1 MYDPIYQIKQIFG
14 VQELNQHFPIIHT
27 MLIKLSISIGNSI
40 FNSINIGVAIYT
52 IMQMLLMAM
61 TFSFTITYMAKKNVN
76 FYVRLITLIYFA
88 FCPTIALASITMTK
102 DTLFSTLMLLVMIIY
117 IELIENTE
125 EFFKS
130 KMKVFASIIIFVLTI
145 LFRGNAIYSF
155 ILSIPFIVMYKKN
168 YRIKTGVFLCSS
180 IFIVLI
186 INFIICNVIGIPK
199 GSKVEMYSI
208 PLQQITRALIENEE
222 TFPEEDK
229 EAFLK
234 FFKKDDYKSRYRP
247 YISDPIKENVDKK
260 YFQEHQQ
267 ELLSIWIKLLFK
279 YPKSYV
285 DAFLCL
291 VSGYIDVEETRV
303 SVWNEIYPNEFGIE
317 KTPIYN
323 SYLIKF
329 TESLV
334 YSQNIPIISL
344 IYNLAFVV
352 WIHMILFMFN
362 IYKKNWNKCI
372 VFLPLILYFL
382 TILLGPLNN
391 EYRYIFFL
399 FTVLPISIEMT
410 FSSLLIN
417 KTEES
422 DK

>member
-1 MYDPIYQIKQIFG
+1 
-14 VQELNQHFPIIHT
+14 
-27 MLIKLSISIGNSI
+27 ML
-40 FNSINIGVAIYT
+40 
-52 IMQMLLMAM
+52 
-61 TFSFTITYMAKKNVN
+61 
-76 FYVRLITLIYFA
+76 
-88 FCPTIALASITMTK
+88 
-102 DTLFSTLMLLVMIIY
+102 
-117 IELIENTE
+117 
-125 EFFKS
+125 
-130 KMKVFASIIIFVLTI
+130 
-145 LFRGNAIYSF
+145 YSF

-260 YFQEHQQ
+260 YFPEHQQ